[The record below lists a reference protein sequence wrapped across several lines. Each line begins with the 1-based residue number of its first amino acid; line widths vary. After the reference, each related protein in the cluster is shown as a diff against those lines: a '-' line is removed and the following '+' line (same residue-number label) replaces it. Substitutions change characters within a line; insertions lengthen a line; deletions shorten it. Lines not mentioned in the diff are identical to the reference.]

1 MKPSSEPSGGYV
13 IHHVSARPLI
23 AMTMCD
29 GEGWVSAC
37 VWCGVNHVLCA
48 VWCVVRAARDRQVI
62 RSSYVGGLSSEGE
75 AGEEEETTTKIG
87 RTSKRSTAATR
98 RLSPTATVS
107 VLSETSSS
115 DGSGGVTHASLV
127 APPPLPLLLA
137 RSHAL
142 LAQRGGAAPHRRIHA
157 RVSRGA
163 PPAAADGGGDGEA
176 RGEAFARHR
185 EAQAGAARQDRG
197 QGSSAMTEGGFSMTY
212 VDMAACVRTDLPAS
226 SSSRPPG

>member
-1 MKPSSEPSGGYV
+1 M

-29 GEGWVSAC
+29 GEGWVSVC

-62 RSSYVGGLSSEGE
+62 RSSCVGGLSSEGE
-75 AGEEEETTTKIG
+75 EGEEETTTKIG

-115 DGSGGVTHASLV
+115 DGSGGVSRAMLV

-137 RSHAL
+137 RSRTL
-142 LAQRGGAAPHRRIHA
+142 LAQRGGAAPHRRTHA

-163 PPAAADGGGDGEA
+163 PPAAADGGGEGEA

-197 QGSSAMTEGGFSMTY
+197 QGSSAMTEGEYSMT
-212 VDMAACVRTDLPAS
+212 
-226 SSSRPPG
+226 